1 METHLALPLTTL
13 MSLVS
18 SASAAA
24 KRPAL
29 QPIHTSLSIDCV
41 VSSIDCV
48 VSSIDCVVS
57 QNSGFDT
64 GILFIRSGDLF
75 PVLCRCLGCHEEQC
89 SSFRLFLTDRLG
101 NDISAS
107 RCFERCCQYL
117 FAGLSRLCAF
127 DEWRLAIRTIS
138 SYELCP
144 RRALRGG
151 LLQ

>member
-29 QPIHTSLSIDCV
+29 QPIRTSL
-41 VSSIDCV
+41 
-48 VSSIDCVVS
+48 SIDCVVS

-127 DEWRLAIRTIS
+127 DERRLAIRTIS